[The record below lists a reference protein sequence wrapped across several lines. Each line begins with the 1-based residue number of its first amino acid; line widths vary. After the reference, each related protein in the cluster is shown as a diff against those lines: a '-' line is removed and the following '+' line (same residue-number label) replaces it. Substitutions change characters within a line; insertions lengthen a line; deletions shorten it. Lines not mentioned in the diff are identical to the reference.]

1 MPHAIP
7 DRLDLDAFWAEDR
20 LAHEDNCFSP
30 AARQVALGI
39 RMNETCV
46 FSELG
51 EPGNPLVPIP
61 RDRIRD
67 LVHRYNDRAERIVGL
82 RLLPESF
89 SPDDARLPSVRN
101 LVEVFG
107 ARVADNGVAE
117 WAEPSC
123 GSPRELER
131 VLDRVDRLDLRD
143 FLLPPGW
150 EGEKRRVFERTGEK
164 PGVLCSIRGPV
175 TMAMS
180 VYGVGNL
187 VYLLVDEPE
196 LGRRFS
202 ETILRVVLGAM
213 DVMDAEVGLTR
224 ATRPHGF
231 YFYDDDCC
239 LLTPELHETFA
250 FPILERIFECASPD
264 PGDDRYQ
271 HSDSA
276 MGHLLPVLARLELNG
291 CNFGPTLSIDEIRRH
306 LPRARIE
313 GRIAPFTF
321 QSNDEARIVA
331 EVRRDC
337 DAARRCGRGVSLDT
351 AGSVNDG
358 TRLTSL
364 RAVMAAIQEYGR
376 Y

>member
-1 MPHAIP
+1 MKKNPLP
-7 DRLDLDAFWAEDR
+7 DLDLAAFWDEDR
-20 LAHEDNCFSP
+20 LAHEDDCFSP
-30 AARQVALGI
+30 TARQVALGI

-61 RDRIRD
+61 RERVRD
-67 LVHRYNDRAERIVGL
+67 LVRRYNDEAERIVGL

-89 SPDDARLPSVRN
+89 SPDDARLPPVRN

-107 ARVADNGVAE
+107 SRVLDNGVAE
-117 WAEPSC
+117 WVQPSC
-123 GSPRELER
+123 GTPRELER
-131 VLDRVDRLDLRD
+131 LLDRVDRLDLRE

-150 EGEKRRVFERTGEK
+150 ASETRRVFERTGEK
-164 PGVLCSIRGPV
+164 PGILCSIRGPV

-180 VYGVGNL
+180 VYGVENL
-187 VYLLVDEPE
+187 IYLLVDEPE
-196 LGRRFS
+196 LGERFS
-202 ETILRVVLGAM
+202 RTILRVVRDAM
-213 DVMDAEVGLTR
+213 DLFDAEAGVTR
-224 ATRPHGF
+224 ETRPHGF

-239 LLTPELHETFA
+239 LLTPELYEAFA
-250 FPILERIFECASPD
+250 SPILSGIFEHASPD

-276 MGHLLPVLARLELNG
+276 MGHLLPQLARLGLTS
-291 CNFGPTLSIDEIRRH
+291 CNFGPTLSIDEIRHH
-306 LPRARIE
+306 LPRARID
-313 GRIAPFTF
+313 GQLAPFTF
-321 QSNDEARIVA
+321 QSNDEERIVA

-337 DAARRCGRGVSLDT
+337 EAARRCGRGVNLET

-364 RAVMAAIQEYGR
+364 RVVMAAIQEYGR